1 MAFGSNKKYG
11 FPDHSNRIRTV
22 NQNLMGKVSLDSVMK
37 NLLAKSRILRKIQ
50 PKMWWAALAAILI
63 LLISWG
69 LVRKNDEVSP
79 NKVAIRNA
87 DLDPVPIQDP
97 DAATVRKI
105 AEIEDIF
112 RRKKNVGFNG
122 NVLIVQKGQI
132 LFQKSIGFAHLREKD
147 SLTNQSKFQLA
158 SLSKPFT
165 AIAILKL
172 VQEGKV
178 SLDDSVQRFFP
189 DFPYHGV
196 KVDMLLSH
204 RSGLPNYI
212 YSFPDSVR
220 HGKKYPS
227 NRTVM
232 EWYAKVS
239 PTPTPYNKPGRSF
252 NYCNTNY
259 CVLAAIVEQVTG
271 AGFGNY
277 LHNNIFAPLGMT
289 KTFLVTD
296 TSDAAMQ
303 FRTVGHQYGRKL
315 EKDYYDEVVGD
326 KGLYSTT
333 QDIYRFYN
341 GLSKGLLLDKQLLTE
356 AFKPRSFER
365 KGIRNYGYG
374 FRMHINE
381 DNTTRFIYHG
391 GWWKGYNT
399 MLWVCPE
406 DEAVII
412 VLGNSYNRST
422 YDLKEL
428 LQVIHGDEKIG
439 EIEKDI

>member
-1 MAFGSNKKYG
+1 MLKK
-11 FPDHSNRIRTV
+11 V
-22 NQNLMGKVSLDSVMK
+22 
-37 NLLAKSRILRKIQ
+37 Q
-50 PKMWWAALAAILI
+50 PKVWGAAAAVLI
-63 LLISWG
+63 VVLVSWG
-69 LVRKNDEVSP
+69 LIRRSHSP
-79 NKVAIRNA
+79 KEAEEIKIRTQA
-87 DLDPVPIQDP
+87 KLDPVIIKNP
-97 DAATVRKI
+97 DAATARKI

-112 RRKKNVGFNG
+112 RRKRNAGFNG
-122 NVLIVQKGQI
+122 NVLIVQKGKV
-132 LFQKSIGFAHLREKD
+132 LYQKSFGFAHLKEKD
-147 SLTNQSKFQLA
+147 SLTNQSRFQLA

-172 VQEGKV
+172 VQEGRV

-189 DFPYHGV
+189 EFPYHGV

-212 YSFPDSVR
+212 YSFPDSIR

-227 NRTVM
+227 NLDVI
-232 EWYAKVS
+232 EWYGKVI
-239 PTPTPYNKPGRSF
+239 PTPTPYNRPGRSF

-259 CVLAAIVEQVTG
+259 CVLAGIVEKVTG
-271 AGFGNY
+271 EEFGKY
-277 LHNNIFAPLGMT
+277 LQNQIFLPLGMYD
-289 KTFLVTD
+289 TFLVTD
-296 TSDAAMQ
+296 TSATAVKY
-303 FRTVGHQYGRKL
+303 RTVGHQFGRKL
-315 EKDYYDEVVGD
+315 EKDYYDNVVGD

-333 QDIYRFYN
+333 ADIYRFYN
-341 GLSKGLLLDKQLLTE
+341 GLTQGMLLDKKLLDE

-365 KGIRNYGYG
+365 EGIRNYGYG
-374 FRMHINE
+374 FRMHI
-381 DNTTRFIYHG
+381 DKDHKPRFLYHG

-428 LQVIHGDEKIG
+428 LQVIHGEEKIG